1 MFFSFFVLKASKN
14 RHSLKA
20 SQVLRHEKVFFPIRF
35 GKKRPNDCG
44 FFPFHFT
51 SNWVLMLPLLEHKIA
66 LRADIS
72 HVLID
77 NKNASYFK
85 NVPNLVVSYD
95 AKQIE
100 WSKILKIEGR
110 NILNKFARDFMLKH
124 SLKLRLK
131 FFDHSIF
138 SCFRMQPNLIQLF

>member
-1 MFFSFFVLKASKN
+1 MFFSFFGLKAGKN

-20 SQVLRHEKVFFPIRF
+20 SSSQTRKSIFFQFVLA
-35 GKKRPNDCG
+35 KKRPNVCN
-44 FFPFHFT
+44 FFPLHFT
-51 SNWVLMLPLLEHKIA
+51 SNWVLMLALLEHKIA